1 MPNDTLPRRH
11 AKSAAKRITRNLE
24 PLMVRRP
31 RVKPHRRFLCKLA
44 ANQEVIITAP
54 VSVIAERDASLRV
67 RFLTETETE
76 RIPPAAPPLD
86 LSQQFTE

>member
-31 RVKPHRRFLCKLA
+31 RVKPHRRFLCKLP
-44 ANQEVIITAP
+44 ANKEVIITAP

-67 RFLTETETE
+67 RFLTETETAGIVE
-76 RIPPAAPPLD
+76 GAATLD
-86 LSQQFTE
+86 LSQQVSE